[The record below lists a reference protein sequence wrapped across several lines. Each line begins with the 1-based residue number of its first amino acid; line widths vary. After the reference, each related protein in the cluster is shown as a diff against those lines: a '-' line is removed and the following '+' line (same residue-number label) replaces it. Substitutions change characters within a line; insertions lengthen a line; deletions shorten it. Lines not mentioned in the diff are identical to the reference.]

1 MADAMAHDAKAGLR
15 ILLADDHA
23 LFRAGM
29 RHVLRELDGSVVLLE
44 ANDGAEALLLLT
56 QDSRLD
62 LVLLDLAMPHMDGVA
77 GFAALHQRAPAVP
90 IVILSAS
97 ESTRDMR
104 TALDAGAMGFIP
116 KSSPAE
122 VVLGALRLVLAG
134 GVYVPPVMIHPSV
147 STATTATAGGEILG
161 LTPRQLEILKL
172 LGQGKSNK
180 EIAQL
185 LALTEGTVKQHV
197 SDILNALNVSN
208 RTQAALIAG
217 NWLRKSSVDGPAN
230 DGT

>member
-1 MADAMAHDAKAGLR
+1 MTHDAKEGLR

-29 RHVLRELDGSVVLLE
+29 RHVLRELDASVVLLE
-44 ANDGAEALLLLT
+44 AKDGAEALSLLT
-56 QDSRLD
+56 HDSRLD
-62 LVLLDLAMPHMDGVA
+62 LVLLDLAMPHMDGL
-77 GFAALHQRAPAVP
+77 GGLAALRQRAPAVP

-97 ESTRDMR
+97 ENTHDMR
-104 TALDAGAMGFIP
+104 AALDAGAMGFIP
-116 KSSPAE
+116 KASPAA

-134 GVYVPPVMIHPSV
+134 GVYVPPEMIHPSAL
-147 STATTATAGGEILG
+147 TATIPTAGGG
-161 LTPRQLEILKL
+161 SQTLTPRQVDILKL

-197 SDILNALNVSN
+197 SDVLNALNVSN
-208 RTQAALIAG
+208 RTQAALVAG
-217 NWLRKSSVDGPAN
+217 NWLRLHGADEE
-230 DGT
+230 T

>member
-1 MADAMAHDAKAGLR
+1 MAEAMAQDAKEGLR

-44 ANDGAEALLLLT
+44 AKDGAEALSLLT
-56 QDSRLD
+56 HDSRLD
-62 LVLLDLAMPHMDGVA
+62 LVLLDLAMPHMDGL
-77 GFAALHQRAPAVP
+77 GGLAALRQRAPGVP

-97 ESTRDMR
+97 ESAHDMR

-116 KSSPAE
+116 KSARAE
-122 VVLGALRLVLAG
+122 VVLGALRLILAG
-134 GVYVPPVMIHPSV
+134 GVYVPPEMIHAAV
-147 STATTATAGGEILG
+147 STATIPTAGSDTLA
-161 LTPRQLEILKL
+161 LTPRQVDILKL

-180 EIAQL
+180 EIAQT

-197 SDILNALNVSN
+197 SDVLNALNVSN
-208 RTQAALIAG
+208 RTQAALAAG
-217 NWLRKSSVDGPAN
+217 NWLRQHGADEE
-230 DGT
+230 T